1 MVKIKRNRSMLAAL
15 SVFVIAVTLGVV
27 YKVALADDTVNLPGG
42 EVSSP
47 GRTWVRSMARKV
59 YNVALAALNGGTV
72 NLPGGEVSSPNNTWL
87 LSDVVLNT
95 ATNKVS
101 GRLVLT
107 ESGALSNITAA
118 TLSIATYD
126 SSSLPLV
133 IVKRSTTVQPVYD
146 GVAKTLTWDF
156 TDFQIPAGER
166 FGGVYVSGGTY
177 VRQGLIISLRV
188 AVVWA
193 HDGW

>member
-1 MVKIKRNRSMLAAL
+1 MFKAKIVKNRAIAAL
-15 SVFVIAVTLGVV
+15 SVLVIAVTLGVV
-27 YKVALADDTVNLPGG
+27 YKVALADSTPGRTWVRSVAYKVYRVALAALAGDTVNLPGG
-42 EVSSP
+42 EISGPV
-47 GRTWVRSMARKV
+47 T
-59 YNVALAALNGGTV
+59 
-72 NLPGGEVSSPNNTWL
+72 TWL

-95 ATNKVS
+95 TTNEVS

-107 ESGALSNITAA
+107 ESGALTNITAA
-118 TLSIATYD
+118 TLYIATYD

-133 IVKRSTTVQPVYD
+133 IVKRSTTVTPVYD
-146 GVAKTLTWDF
+146 GVAKTLTWEF
-156 TDFQIPAGER
+156 TDFQIPQGER

-177 VRQGLIISLRV
+177 VRNGLIISNRV

>member
-1 MVKIKRNRSMLAAL
+1 MGDMFKAKIVKSRAIAAL
-15 SVFVIAVTLGVV
+15 SVLVIAVTLGVV
-27 YKVALADDTVNLPGG
+27 YKVALAGNHLVNLPGG

-47 GRTWVRSMARKV
+47 SR
-59 YNVALAALNGGTV
+59 
-72 NLPGGEVSSPNNTWL
+72 TWL

-95 ATNKVS
+95 ATNQVS
-101 GRLVLT
+101 GRLLLT

-133 IVKRSTTVQPVYD
+133 IVKRATTVQPVYN
-146 GVAKTLTWDF
+146 GVAKTLTWVF

-177 VRQGLIISLRV
+177 VQQGLIIPLRV
-188 AVVWA
+188 ALVWA
-193 HDGW
+193 HDAW